1 MKIFFWT
8 VINTHHIN
16 KFLETMMINIVYHS
30 IPSHCMI
37 QYLLTTSFTSAGPW
51 EFFCPG
57 YRLSTVNISGT
68 TLINKKQSKKT

>member
-1 MKIFFWT
+1 
-8 VINTHHIN
+8 
-16 KFLETMMINIVYHS
+16 
-30 IPSHCMI
+30 MI